1 MEFYN
6 TNKIFILKK
15 VKERPLGV
23 SAVTISPL
31 LKHAS
36 IKYKKK

>member
-6 TNKIFILKK
+6 TNNIFIMKK
-15 VKERPLGV
+15 AKDKLGV
-23 SAVTISPL
+23 SAVMISPT

-36 IKYKKK
+36 IKYKKR